1 MNKVWLSG
9 VVRTQPKIRSLSE
22 RTRLT
27 FFDVSTLETWSSP
40 SGETKSHRSDIPV
53 EVLGKDAEI
62 IYENLRAGMI
72 VDIDGYLRT
81 EIYRGKPVIT
91 VRVFSIQ
98 YRENDIGIRGNDTGR
113 NEK

>member
-1 MNKVWLSG
+1 M
-9 VVRTQPKIRSLSE
+9 
-22 RTRLT
+22 
-27 FFDVSTLETWSSP
+27 
-40 SGETKSHRSDIPV
+40 
-53 EVLGKDAEI
+53 LGKDAEI

-113 NEK
+113 NEKRDGENTGFSKKTKPSG